1 MVTGTIFKGLTF
13 DGVDSTQY
21 GVYITGEAAYNAPMR
36 DVEMIEIPGR
46 NGAYALDKGRFTNI
60 EVTYPAGIYGK
71 DESEFAQAISDFR
84 NALCSR
90 KGYCRLTDGYNSNE
104 YRMAVYSS
112 GLEVSPALLKAG
124 QFDITFNCKPQRF
137 LTSGETQSN
146 VTSGGT
152 ITNPTLFDSHPLLL
166 VDGYGDFDINGEEIT
181 IQQGAVM
188 GNTTLD
194 FSEVETRSDTSN
206 GANYVLTATA
216 TNLSTVALNGNHI
229 VLHGSTPQADIFFNA
244 SGMTLSDVSNINIV
258 DGSGGKISLHSMGW
272 GSDSLHIK
280 ALMNAGSNFVYGTPN
295 TVTDTATIS
304 FTSVVAEG
312 YSANESWTFN
322 YSSYYDGADE
332 FKITISIVKGTGT
345 SPILWPSSTVNV
357 FTVNYNGYVR
367 STKSALGQ
375 LYIDLDIG
383 ECYRI
388 ENGEYISINTATTL
402 PADLPTLKPGA
413 NVITYDNT
421 FTSFKCTPRWW
432 KV

>member
-21 GVYITGEAAYNAPMR
+21 GVYITGEAVYHAPMR

-146 VTSGGT
+146 VTSGAT
-152 ITNPTLFDSHPLLL
+152 ITNPTLFEGHPLLL
-166 VDGYGDFDINGEEIT
+166 VDGYGDININDDVIS

-188 GNTTLD
+188 GRTILNMN
-194 FSEVETRSDTSN
+194 SSTRFVPVSN
-206 GANYVLTATA
+206 GARYILTLQS
-216 TNLSTVALNGNHI
+216 TNLNDVSLAGNNIRIGNSRLNVYYVPTNRIIDVDNIVYQSASTVWFLNELTYSYDILQFPIEVGYSDF
-229 VLHGSTPQADIFFNA
+229 VRGTAGSENSSARLNFDLITDQGTTSESLLVRA
-244 SGMTLSDVSNINIV
+244 DVSY
-258 DGSGGKISLHSMGW
+258 DGNKTFTVMI
-272 GSDSLHIK
+272 
-280 ALMNAGSNFVYGTPN
+280 
-295 TVTDTATIS
+295 TVTS
-304 FTSVVAEG
+304 S
-312 YSANESWTFN
+312 SALTPANKGAFVQSLEN
-322 YSSYYDGADE
+322 SYVD
-332 FKITISIVKGTGT
+332 
-345 SPILWPSSTVNV
+345 
-357 FTVNYNGYVR
+357 

-388 ENGEYISINTATTL
+388 ENGQIISINTATIL
-402 PADLPTLKPGA
+402 PADLPTLKSGT
-413 NVITYDNT
+413 NTITYDNT
-421 FTSFKCTPRWW
+421 FTSFKVTPRWW